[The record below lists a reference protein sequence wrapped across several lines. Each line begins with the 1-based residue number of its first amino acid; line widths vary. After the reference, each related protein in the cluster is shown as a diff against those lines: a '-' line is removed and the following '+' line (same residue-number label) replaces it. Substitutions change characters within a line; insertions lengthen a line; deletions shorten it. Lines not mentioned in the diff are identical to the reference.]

1 MHALDD
7 DSPVRHPE
15 LDLLLEVSEELS
27 RGGELKEA
35 TGPVLQRLASGM
47 GLLRGAITILNRTS
61 GQIVIADA
69 FGLTPDEM
77 ARGRYAVGE
86 GITGRVIASGRPA
99 VVPSVSAEP
108 AFLDRTCARGLNGT
122 GEREDV
128 AFICVP
134 IFNGTEVVGALSID
148 RLPSPDR
155 GLDEDVRLLTII
167 ASMIARAVQVRQA
180 AHERNLMLERENS
193 RLQNELAQRFRPTN
207 LIGNSSAM
215 NRVLGEISQV
225 AASPTTVLIRGES
238 GVGKEL
244 VAQCIHYN
252 SPRATGPFVRVN
264 CGALPEGVVESELF
278 GHERGAFTGAVARR
292 KGRFELAD
300 HGTLFLDEIGDLPPA
315 TQVKLLR
322 VLQEREFERLG
333 GNDVVHVDVR
343 VIAATHRNLEDL
355 VKLNQFREDLYYRLN
370 VFPIYV
376 PPLRERRTDV
386 LLLADHFVERFAKN
400 AGKPVRRISTPA
412 IDMLTAYHWPGNVR
426 ELQNAMERAVL
437 LSDDG
442 VIHGHH
448 LPPTLQT
455 AEASNTPV
463 RGPLR
468 ATLES
473 VEREM
478 ISEALKS
485 ARGNMAEAARTLGI
499 SQRIMGLRVR
509 HYRIEPDR
517 FRGAV

>member
-1 MHALDD
+1 M
-7 DSPVRHPE
+7 
-15 LDLLLEVSEELS
+15 
-27 RGGELKEA
+27 
-35 TGPVLQRLASGM
+35 
-47 GLLRGAITILNRTS
+47 
-61 GQIVIADA
+61 
-69 FGLTPDEM
+69 
-77 ARGRYAVGE
+77 GE

-99 VVPSVSAEP
+99 VVPSVAAEP
-108 AFLDRTCARGLNGT
+108 AFLDRTCARGLRNAGDA
-122 GEREDV
+122 EDV
-128 AFICVP
+128 SFICVP
-134 IFNGTEVVGALSID
+134 IFSGNEVVGALSID
-148 RLPSPDR
+148 RLPTPDR
-155 GLDEDVRLLTII
+155 DLDEDVRLLTIV

-180 AHERNLMLERENS
+180 AHERNIALEKENT
-193 RLQNELAQRFRPTN
+193 RLQNELAQRYRPTN

-215 NRVLGEISQV
+215 NRVLAETGQV
-225 AASPTTVLIRGES
+225 ANSPTTVLIRGES

-252 SPRATGPFVRVN
+252 SPRAAGPFVRVN

-315 TQVKLLR
+315 TQVKILR

-333 GNDVVHVDVR
+333 GNDVVQVDVR
-343 VIAATHRNLEDL
+343 VIAATHRNLEEM
-355 VKLNQFREDLYYRLN
+355 VKASQFREDLYYRLS

-376 PPLRERRTDV
+376 PPLRERRTDI
-386 LLLADHFVERFAKN
+386 LLLADHFVERFAKS

-426 ELQNAMERAVL
+426 ELQNVIERAVL

-478 ISEALKS
+478 IAEALKS

-509 HYRIEPDR
+509 HYRIDPDR
-517 FRGAV
+517 FRGVD